1 MADPNAPAPIN
12 PFDQFDPDKT
22 VAKPADNSAPVST
35 DALQPVANDNDANPF
50 SKFGDVGP
58 TPVSTV
64 GAFARGA
71 EKAILPA
78 AGSLEGVGVGAETG
92 AFAGAAFGPIGGA
105 VGGVLGGLAGGYFG
119 AQAVQSAQNW
129 AVKKLPDSWQDALG
143 FGDRQA
149 RLDEQQHPVASFL
162 GGLLPYVVTMS
173 PKAVLGDLPE
183 NATALQRIMAHPVGA
198 RMFGGAL
205 MGGMEA
211 GNEKLSDENL
221 DWRKVAI
228 ATVFGTV
235 FNRPNHVGEILT
247 EMGARPARTV
257 LGRPHPTLAQVA
269 DLKVFGPGITGPVFH
284 GTQEQ
289 APEAALTAQENA
301 RVEAAALGEPPE
313 PDLHAIARQMEPET
327 FQKYEDLLKR
337 RDTLQS
343 WQGEGME
350 QNAAQPH
357 LDAIN
362 AEIRQLSPDI
372 AAAYRRAADT
382 VGTGTVEAEQFPSFA
397 HMLAAHEAGPRP
409 AAKPLDSRLDAMGAE
424 ASGLATEAYNG
435 HENAKVPD
443 EALPLHKALSTAS
456 GIGWDVEKAAESAK
470 WATEN
475 GRPDIAQAIAER
487 AERRASEPAGLPGV
501 SSENPKYETIKA
513 NLQAIKEQD
522 QKDAQRLRKI
532 AGEPSVPSGG
542 EAPPN
547 VEGPIGTPGAGI
559 PSPQRTIGA
568 QRAFI
573 ADDTTRRLIAA
584 GRPEEE
590 ARAAGQLIAA
600 RFVTRAGRFG
610 GKLGTPEE
618 LYAREGAAIA
628 GPSGRPLTP
637 ASVSSAG
644 VAAGSDMTLPTS
656 GPGSHL
662 PPRQTTA
669 LAPPEGV
676 FSKRTMVPSQDLAS
690 NNVDMGMPSGRRVY
704 HTLNNIEDLE
714 RAASESKPDLDN
726 FLKSSVDGI
735 DGAEVYGSRAKERES
750 IQSKFEY
757 QGRQP
762 NQVSDWLGGR
772 IMVDNWQAMQDVIE
786 RIKQNGDV
794 RIVDD
799 FMNEPKGGGYRA
811 VHVQIMGSNGL
822 SAEVQI
828 QPREMTAAG
837 EEAHKIYSKWRRR
850 EVSAE
855 ELPQMEA
862 DQAASEK
869 LYNDAW
875 QAFKEHAGGRPETHA
890 EPVQAAL
897 DASDK
902 INSLSP
908 AEQKRELPK
917 FSPEAEQTPK
927 GVDQPAGVFMFDPTQ
942 LNVDAQRF
950 QFKSG
955 GDEYGV
961 TGALRN
967 VTKWDPAK
975 AQSIIV
981 WEQNDGK
988 LYVADGHQ
996 RAGLARRL
1004 TEKSNA
1010 KGIELPGVLYRE
1022 KDGISADDIRAMA
1035 AVTNIANG
1043 SGSAIDGAKVL
1054 RARPDLM
1061 DGSLPLSAG
1070 KGKQA
1075 AALARLGDEPFRMV
1089 LNDVIPEHYG
1099 AVVGELIPNDP
1110 ARQEA
1115 AVKAIA
1121 RFEPKNSDEAAALTQ
1136 RVAQAELA
1144 KSEAGAQSSMFGD
1157 LETPESTA
1165 GEEMKIVGRAVH
1177 DLKKDKALFARVLA
1191 NAERIEQTGSSIERE
1206 AAQSVASDADIFA
1219 KTLTSDA
1226 YTAGPV
1232 RDELV
1237 KAARDLKDG
1246 KASIGETSTR
1256 IIAAIRKQIEENGAD
1271 RAGAVEREPEAGE
1284 PSLELAQTSDAND
1297 LFEPGAE
1304 GKPQQLI
1311 PGVKP
1316 VSQRDLIQQAAN
1328 KPLAPKKPQKE
1339 IGGLFGD
1346 SMDQKELFQTAQG
1359 GIKLNPNNVPGRDYL
1374 GVSDVN
1380 PIMRLM
1386 KRANASTMIHESGH
1400 QFLAE
1405 LMRDAAHPDAPND
1418 LKADAK
1424 TALDWLGAKS
1434 ADELTTSH
1442 HEKFARGF
1450 EQYLR
1455 EGVAPSRELA
1465 GVFAKF
1471 RDWLLQ
1477 IYQSI
1482 KGLGTEISP
1491 EIRDVFDRMLEQE
1504 PQRTVIAPERPPGG
1518 PQLHEVHEGDALH
1531 AEPHEAAALAD
1542 RAEAELNRYVTEP
1555 PPEVAN
1561 EVAPAIQKVEAEQAA
1576 RAGTEPGGENGVGA
1590 GPAGQVEPSSGGP
1603 EPESA
1608 GGGVGGGS
1616 GPERGGNS
1624 GAEAEG
1630 VTRPDPRSKLGA
1642 NAGTALAPGPANLFG
1657 PHQSPFT
1664 DKAGNIRIRTLTN
1677 REDIAQAI
1685 RDSAAENND
1694 FVGDRRGVITDG
1706 QVLELADALG
1716 MDAATLNR
1724 RQLGQAFN
1732 AEQIGAARKLL
1743 IQSATE
1749 VSAAM
1754 QKASIGTDE
1763 DVMAYALAK
1772 DRHQLIQAQIA
1783 GITAEAGRALRA
1795 FRDISGKGAEAKAI
1809 DQFIKEATGKTLFQ
1823 LRAEARL
1830 GAQLKTPQ
1838 QVSKYMQDSQKFNFG
1853 RIILEYWINGLISG
1867 PATHMT
1873 YMVGNTISGI
1883 MKLPEAL
1890 ASAAAGRAAEALGR
1904 EGTRVRAGEVG
1915 ALARGAVRGFAPALK
1930 AGIEAART
1938 GVTTALPSESPAQ
1951 ATLAL
1956 QPGAELAEHAHL
1968 DEAATFH
1975 DAMGAAFGLVRG
1987 MRDTVMSTAALVAAG
2002 GVKGESLIG
2011 TRYTPG
2017 RATPDIT
2024 YRGVTVLPLGAAVT
2038 MPGRGVAVL
2047 HSFYRSLIFSMEKNA
2062 AAYRQAAEEGLDG
2075 TALHARVAELRSDP
2089 SQTAMDQMAAHEATE
2104 SALMGRG
2111 SELTQRLAALTTV
2124 RIFGAPLLKFIDPF
2138 VRVSGNIIDQS
2149 LIRRTPVGLLTL
2161 MGPET
2166 ELARDLTGKNG
2177 NIAQDKAIGR
2187 MMMGTALAVTFGSLA
2202 AQKMLSGSGPKD
2214 PKESNVWRMAG
2225 NQAHSVRIGDTWY
2238 SVNKLGPVGMLASL
2252 SADLFDVAH
2261 EAEGGEF
2268 TKAGA
2273 HLLHAITQNILD
2285 ESAMHGPA
2293 ELLKAIE
2300 TPDRYGESYV
2310 RNYLAAFVPYSVGL
2324 AQMARAMDPY
2334 QRDTKTMID
2343 TIRNKIPGHLDSY
2356 FGHELPVRRDIWGE
2370 PLPSRTA
2377 LVGAAV
2383 SAIYEQ
2389 GVNNDPVNQAM
2400 WKVGV
2405 FPASVDRKIRNVPL
2419 DADQYDD
2426 FQRLAG
2432 RMAKM
2437 RLDKMVISS
2446 QFQQQTPSVQHDWM
2460 TEAIRQS
2467 RTTATEIMLHKYPV
2481 IAAQALTMKSAKK
2494 QAINDRNPDE

>member
-1 MADPNAPAPIN
+1 M
-12 PFDQFDPDKT
+12 
-22 VAKPADNSAPVST
+22 
-35 DALQPVANDNDANPF
+35 
-50 SKFGDVGP
+50 
-58 TPVSTV
+58 
-64 GAFARGA
+64 
-71 EKAILPA
+71 
-78 AGSLEGVGVGAETG
+78 
-92 AFAGAAFGPIGGA
+92 
-105 VGGVLGGLAGGYFG
+105 
-119 AQAVQSAQNW
+119 
-129 AVKKLPDSWQDALG
+129 
-143 FGDRQA
+143 
-149 RLDEQQHPVASFL
+149 
-162 GGLLPYVVTMS
+162 
-173 PKAVLGDLPE
+173 
-183 NATALQRIMAHPVGA
+183 
-198 RMFGGAL
+198 
-205 MGGMEA
+205 
-211 GNEKLSDENL
+211 
-221 DWRKVAI
+221 
-228 ATVFGTV
+228 
-235 FNRPNHVGEILT
+235 
-247 EMGARPARTV
+247 
-257 LGRPHPTLAQVA
+257 
-269 DLKVFGPGITGPVFH
+269 
-284 GTQEQ
+284 
-289 APEAALTAQENA
+289 
-301 RVEAAALGEPPE
+301 
-313 PDLHAIARQMEPET
+313 
-327 FQKYEDLLKR
+327 
-337 RDTLQS
+337 
-343 WQGEGME
+343 
-350 QNAAQPH
+350 
-357 LDAIN
+357 
-362 AEIRQLSPDI
+362 
-372 AAAYRRAADT
+372 
-382 VGTGTVEAEQFPSFA
+382 
-397 HMLAAHEAGPRP
+397 
-409 AAKPLDSRLDAMGAE
+409 
-424 ASGLATEAYNG
+424 
-435 HENAKVPD
+435 
-443 EALPLHKALSTAS
+443 
-456 GIGWDVEKAAESAK
+456 
-470 WATEN
+470 
-475 GRPDIAQAIAER
+475 
-487 AERRASEPAGLPGV
+487 
-501 SSENPKYETIKA
+501 
-513 NLQAIKEQD
+513 
-522 QKDAQRLRKI
+522 KD
-532 AGEPSVPSGG
+532 
-542 EAPPN
+542 
-547 VEGPIGTPGAGI
+547 
-559 PSPQRTIGA
+559 
-568 QRAFI
+568 
-573 ADDTTRRLIAA
+573 
-584 GRPEEE
+584 
-590 ARAAGQLIAA
+590 
-600 RFVTRAGRFG
+600 
-610 GKLGTPEE
+610 
-618 LYAREGAAIA
+618 
-628 GPSGRPLTP
+628 
-637 ASVSSAG
+637 
-644 VAAGSDMTLPTS
+644 
-656 GPGSHL
+656 
-662 PPRQTTA
+662 
-669 LAPPEGV
+669 
-676 FSKRTMVPSQDLAS
+676 
-690 NNVDMGMPSGRRVY
+690 
-704 HTLNNIEDLE
+704 
-714 RAASESKPDLDN
+714 
-726 FLKSSVDGI
+726 
-735 DGAEVYGSRAKERES
+735 
-750 IQSKFEY
+750 
-757 QGRQP
+757 
-762 NQVSDWLGGR
+762 
-772 IMVDNWQAMQDVIE
+772 
-786 RIKQNGDV
+786 
-794 RIVDD
+794 
-799 FMNEPKGGGYRA
+799 
-811 VHVQIMGSNGL
+811 
-822 SAEVQI
+822 
-828 QPREMTAAG
+828 
-837 EEAHKIYSKWRRR
+837 
-850 EVSAE
+850 
-855 ELPQMEA
+855 
-862 DQAASEK
+862 
-869 LYNDAW
+869 
-875 QAFKEHAGGRPETHA
+875 
-890 EPVQAAL
+890 
-897 DASDK
+897 
-902 INSLSP
+902 
-908 AEQKRELPK
+908 
-917 FSPEAEQTPK
+917 
-927 GVDQPAGVFMFDPTQ
+927 
-942 LNVDAQRF
+942 
-950 QFKSG
+950 
-955 GDEYGV
+955 
-961 TGALRN
+961 
-967 VTKWDPAK
+967 
-975 AQSIIV
+975 
-981 WEQNDGK
+981 
-988 LYVADGHQ
+988 
-996 RAGLARRL
+996 
-1004 TEKSNA
+1004 
-1010 KGIELPGVLYRE
+1010 
-1022 KDGISADDIRAMA
+1022 
-1035 AVTNIANG
+1035 
-1043 SGSAIDGAKVL
+1043 
-1054 RARPDLM
+1054 
-1061 DGSLPLSAG
+1061 
-1070 KGKQA
+1070 
-1075 AALARLGDEPFRMV
+1075 
-1089 LNDVIPEHYG
+1089 
-1099 AVVGELIPNDP
+1099 
-1110 ARQEA
+1110 
-1115 AVKAIA
+1115 
-1121 RFEPKNSDEAAALTQ
+1121 
-1136 RVAQAELA
+1136 
-1144 KSEAGAQSSMFGD
+1144 
-1157 LETPESTA
+1157 
-1165 GEEMKIVGRAVH
+1165 
-1177 DLKKDKALFARVLA
+1177 
-1191 NAERIEQTGSSIERE
+1191 
-1206 AAQSVASDADIFA
+1206 
-1219 KTLTSDA
+1219 
-1226 YTAGPV
+1226 
-1232 RDELV
+1232 
-1237 KAARDLKDG
+1237 
-1246 KASIGETSTR
+1246 
-1256 IIAAIRKQIEENGAD
+1256 
-1271 RAGAVEREPEAGE
+1271 
-1284 PSLELAQTSDAND
+1284 
-1297 LFEPGAE
+1297 
-1304 GKPQQLI
+1304 
-1311 PGVKP
+1311 
-1316 VSQRDLIQQAAN
+1316 
-1328 KPLAPKKPQKE
+1328 
-1339 IGGLFGD
+1339 
-1346 SMDQKELFQTAQG
+1346 
-1359 GIKLNPNNVPGRDYL
+1359 
-1374 GVSDVN
+1374 
-1380 PIMRLM
+1380 
-1386 KRANASTMIHESGH
+1386 ANASTFVHESGH
-1400 QFLAE
+1400 QFLE
-1405 LMRDAAHPDAPND
+1405 EMMRDAQHPDAPMD
-1418 LKADAK
+1418 LRDDAQ
-1424 TALDWLGAKS
+1424 TVRDWLGVT
-1434 ADELTTSH
+1434 DEIQTKH

-1576 RAGTEPGGENGVGA
+1576 RAGTEPAGENGVGA
-1590 GPAGQVEPSSGGP
+1590 GPAGQVEQGGGGP

-1642 NAGTALAPGPANLFG
+1642 NAGTALAPGPADLFG

-1664 DKAGNIRIRTLTN
+1664 DKAGNIRIENLTT
-1677 REDIAQAI
+1677 REDVAQAI

-1716 MDAATLNR
+1716 MDAATLNQ

-1732 AEQIGAARKLL
+1732 AEQIVAARKLL
-1743 IQSATE
+1743 IQSATD

-1763 DVMAYALAK
+1763 DVMAYAQAK

-1795 FRDISGKGAEAKAI
+1795 FRDISGEGAEAKAI

-1938 GVTTALPSESPAQ
+1938 GVTTALPSEAPAQ

-2089 SQTAMDQMAAHEATE
+2089 SQTAMDHMAAHEATE
-2104 SALMGRG
+2104 SALMGKG
-2111 SELTQRLAALTTV
+2111 SELTQRLAALTNV

-2268 TKAGA
+2268 TKAAA